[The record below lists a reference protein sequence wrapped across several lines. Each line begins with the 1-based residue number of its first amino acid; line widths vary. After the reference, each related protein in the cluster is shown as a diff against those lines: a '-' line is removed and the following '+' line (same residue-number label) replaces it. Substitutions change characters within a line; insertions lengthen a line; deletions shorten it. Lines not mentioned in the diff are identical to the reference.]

1 MLGKLMKYEFMAMG
15 RVFLPLYGALLILS
29 GANTIFG
36 LLDLQTPAV
45 IGIMISVL
53 LIIGILVVTFL
64 LIIQRFWNNLLS
76 SEGYLMMTLPVSTD
90 KIILSKVIVASIWTM
105 ASAIVVTLSILIMTV
120 TGIDYAIIAEEIR
133 GLLVL
138 VPLSSNQI
146 SIIFAEVLL
155 FTVLSTV
162 SSTMS
167 LYACMAFSMVANKH
181 RWLVAIGSYIGLMT
195 ALQTVAAIF
204 AAIGV
209 SIGLFTDMERFL
221 RSFTMFGQV
230 QIIILIVFLVEAVLC
245 ALYYFITRFMLKN
258 RLNLQ

>member
-1 MLGKLMKYEFMAMG
+1 MKYEFMAMG

-29 GANTIFG
+29 GVNTIFG

-90 KIILSKVIVASIWTM
+90 KIILSKVTVASIWTM